1 MFVFVGL
8 DLIWIPAILYALYV
22 LWGVVVWGVR
32 RLVLLVSLLS
42 DAAVVVYTL
51 EKSAGDDK
59 AVSAAVSE
67 ASEKLEERLEKQIEA
82 NLEKQREKERE
93 KERKKRRKA
102 ESLRARRRGTKPG
115 GMDLLGRGSLRR
127 RLR

>member
-1 MFVFVGL
+1 MV
-8 DLIWIPAILYALYV
+8 YAFYV
-22 LWGVVVWGVR
+22 LWGVLVWGVR

-59 AVSAAVSE
+59 AMSAAVSE

-82 NLEKQREKERE
+82 NLEKEREKERE
-93 KERKKRRKA
+93 SEFALGHVNGPGREGIEA
-102 ESLRARRRGTKPG
+102 SRAARVQYPQPTPRVSTRAH
-115 GMDLLGRGSLRR
+115 
-127 RLR
+127 